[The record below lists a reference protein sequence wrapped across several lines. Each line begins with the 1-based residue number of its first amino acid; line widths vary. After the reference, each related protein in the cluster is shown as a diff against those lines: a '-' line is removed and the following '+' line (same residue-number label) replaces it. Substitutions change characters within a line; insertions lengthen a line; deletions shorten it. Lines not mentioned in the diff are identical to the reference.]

1 MPKIYVLVLLFIIFI
16 ALSNGFNLYKQN
28 ISSSKMNKSSINAS
42 NQYTTSINKI
52 NPNNPQIKKYFQ
64 KIAEVPYKADYSSNV
79 PKTPAQFWREN
90 CGDCDDKSVAF
101 ADYLYK
107 LGADDVQLVTIIHD
121 SNKYAH
127 CVVMWQNRIF
137 DATAEPPVY
146 NMNRNK
152 YYNYIKNLGFKL
164 WISHQYNPSNES
176 LQKESLILNL

>member
-1 MPKIYVLVLLFIIFI
+1 MPKIYLLVILFIVFI
-16 ALSNGFNLYKQN
+16 ALSNGFSPHKQI
-28 ISSSKMNKSSINAS
+28 ISSSKMNLSSINAS
-42 NQYTTSINKI
+42 NQYTTSTDKI
-52 NPNNPQIKKYFQ
+52 NPDNPQIKKYFQ
-64 KIAEVPYKADYSSNV
+64 KVAEVPYKADYNSNV
-79 PKTPAQFWREN
+79 PKTPVQFWRDN
-90 CGDCDDKSVAF
+90 CGDCDDKSTAF

-121 SNKYAH
+121 SNRYAH

-164 WISHQYNPSNES
+164 WIAHPYSPSKES

>member
-1 MPKIYVLVLLFIIFI
+1 MPKIYLLVILFIIFI
-16 ALSNGFNLYKQN
+16 ALSNGFSPHEQN
-28 ISSSKMNKSSINAS
+28 ISSSKINLSSINAS
-42 NQYTTSINKI
+42 NQYTTSTDKI

-64 KIAEVPYKADYSSNV
+64 KIADVPYKADYSSNV
-79 PKTPAQFWREN
+79 PKTPVQFWRDN
-90 CGDCDDKSVAF
+90 SGDCDDKSVAF

-107 LGADDVQLVTIIHD
+107 LGAEDVQLVTIIHD
-121 SNKYAH
+121 SNRYAH

-164 WISHQYNPSNES
+164 WIAHPYSPSNKS
-176 LQKESLILNL
+176 LQKESMILNL